1 MFDSTYEPSKRLL
14 EPIERISEILFG
26 LIMALTFTCTISAA
40 SAGQADVRAVL
51 LGALGC
57 NLAWGIVDGAI
68 YLITT
73 LAERA
78 RGVAMLRAVQ
88 QAASAADAHRIIA
101 AALPPVVADAVDPA
115 GLEAIQHRLK
125 QLPAP
130 PAFARLHGR
139 DLLGAVAIFVLVFLS
154 TFPVALPFMFI
165 QSITLAMRVSNGIA
179 MLMLF
184 AVGHALGRYACQRAW
199 RMGVVML
206 VAGSVLV
213 VVTIALGG

>member
-1 MFDSTYEPSKRLL
+1 MHFEKWGRTCGSARYPGTLHTIMFDSTYEPSKRLL

-78 RGVAMLRAVQ
+78 RAWRCCAPCSRQ
-88 QAASAADAHRIIA
+88 PARRTRTASS
-101 AALPPVVADAVDPA
+101 LPRC
-115 GLEAIQHRLK
+115 RLLL
-125 QLPAP
+125 QMRLTP
-130 PAFARLHGR
+130 PAWRPS
-139 DLLGAVAIFVLVFLS
+139 S
-154 TFPVALPFMFI
+154 T
-165 QSITLAMRVSNGIA
+165 G
-179 MLMLF
+179 
-184 AVGHALGRYACQRAW
+184 
-199 RMGVVML
+199 
-206 VAGSVLV
+206 
-213 VVTIALGG
+213 